1 MLLISQPMGGTVHF
15 PLSQICT
22 ETQNEQPTQYN
33 WDESHGHKCNKTL
46 KPISKHMNSL
56 IDLSNSELNML
67 LHEVCRDKCY
77 LHINK
82 LAGYQI
88 VVGQGD
94 SLLNVNTS
102 PYSIFFP
109 IIVTSPIACG
119 FVFIVV

>member
-1 MLLISQPMGGTVHF
+1 
-15 PLSQICT
+15 
-22 ETQNEQPTQYN
+22 
-33 WDESHGHKCNKTL
+33 
-46 KPISKHMNSL
+46 
-56 IDLSNSELNML
+56 ML